1 MDETITI
8 SKDDLMTAQA
18 KVLTQMTLE
27 VPEVLSIVGILT
39 SYSALLV
46 RKLFNE
52 KEE

>member
-18 KVLTQMTLE
+18 ELLTEMMLE
-27 VPEVLSIVGILT
+27 VPEVLLINGILT

-46 RKLFNE
+46 KKLFNE
-52 KEE
+52 KED